1 MPEDRTIIDLIEV
14 RPIVLVPIG
23 SWEQHGPHLP
33 FDTDTVIAT
42 ELVRRASEALH
53 DVPTLV
59 TSSIGFSASGEHA
72 GFPGTI
78 SIGTAA
84 TTRVLVEVARSCDW
98 SDGVVFVNGHG
109 GNHDAIVEAS
119 TIIRGEGR
127 RVVIWSPT
135 SSDPTD
141 THAGHV
147 ETSVMLAIDP
157 ERVRMDRAQVGTTA
171 RISDVASTLRE
182 NGVRAISENGV
193 LGDPTR
199 ASADDGRIILDTWT
213 RSLIDAVHTWL
224 REKP

>member
-1 MPEDRTIIDLIEV
+1 
-14 RPIVLVPIG
+14 
-23 SWEQHGPHLP
+23 
-33 FDTDTVIAT
+33 
-42 ELVRRASEALH
+42 
-53 DVPTLV
+53 
-59 TSSIGFSASGEHA
+59 
-72 GFPGTI
+72 
-78 SIGTAA
+78 
-84 TTRVLVEVARSCDW
+84 
-98 SDGVVFVNGHG
+98 
-109 GNHDAIVEAS
+109 
-119 TIIRGEGR
+119 
-127 RVVIWSPT
+127 VIWSPT

-157 ERVRMDRAQVGTTA
+157 ARVRMDRAQVGSTA

-213 RSLIDAVHTWL
+213 RSLVDAVHTWL